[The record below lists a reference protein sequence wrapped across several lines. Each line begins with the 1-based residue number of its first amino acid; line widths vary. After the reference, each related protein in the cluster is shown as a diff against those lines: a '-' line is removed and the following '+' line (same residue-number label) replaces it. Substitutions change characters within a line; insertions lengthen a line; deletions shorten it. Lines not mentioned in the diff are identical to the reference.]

1 MCYRMYCILYMA
13 RVSLDYKLSTG
24 RIRNEVMQR
33 YVVSMFIVIMCYRMY
48 CILYMARVSLDYKL
62 STSRI
67 RNEVMQQ
74 YVWFMK
80 DPWLMW
86 LNFVLALVRLGYP
99 QQNKH
104 I

>member
-1 MCYRMYCILYMA
+1 MA

-24 RIRNEVMQR
+24 RIRNEVMQW
-33 YVVSMFIVIMCYRMY
+33 YVVSRFIVIMCYHMY

-74 YVWFMK
+74 YVWFNK
-80 DPWLMW
+80 APWLMW
-86 LNFVLALVRLGYP
+86 LNFFWL
-99 QQNKH
+99 
-104 I
+104 